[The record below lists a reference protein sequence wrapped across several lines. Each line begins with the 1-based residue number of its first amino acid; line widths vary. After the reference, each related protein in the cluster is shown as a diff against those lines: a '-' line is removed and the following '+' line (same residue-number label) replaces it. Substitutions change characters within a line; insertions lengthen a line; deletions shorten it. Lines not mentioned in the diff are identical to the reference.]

1 MWVGVITLVLG
12 CLAVIEVGRRA
23 AAGALPRNRI
33 VGVRMRRTL
42 ESDEAWALVHRTAG
56 STLVGTGVAGIGLAV
71 TAAAIG
77 VTAGEGAAGGA
88 LVVAAVVVVLGVLV
102 SVRLGLRA
110 LTDAERADQVGG
122 DRG

>member
-12 CLAVIEVGRRA
+12 CLAVIEIGRRA
-23 AAGALPRNRI
+23 VAGALPRNRI
-33 VGVRMRRTL
+33 VGLRTRRTL

-56 STLVGTGVAGIGLAV
+56 STLVGTGVAGIGLAI
-71 TAAAIG
+71 TAAVIG

-110 LTDAERADQVGG
+110 LTDADRANQVDG
-122 DRG
+122 DRR